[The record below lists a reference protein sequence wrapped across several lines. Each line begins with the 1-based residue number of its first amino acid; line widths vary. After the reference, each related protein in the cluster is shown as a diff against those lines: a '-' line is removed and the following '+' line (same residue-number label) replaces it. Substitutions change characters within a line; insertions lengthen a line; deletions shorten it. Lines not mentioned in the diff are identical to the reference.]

1 MKKTDLKDSITD
13 VPGIRVGHAQ
23 NFDTARG
30 VTVILCEHAKTAGV
44 DVRGG
49 SPGTRETD
57 CLSPVNMVPAPH
69 AIYFSGGSAFGLAGA
84 GGVMRYL
91 RDQKIGFNAWNNI
104 VPIVSGAVIFDL
116 TVGDGLAY
124 PDEAMGYQACLNAGT
139 DVPMGAVGAG
149 TGALIG
155 WAGNLD
161 QRMKGGLGTAS
172 AASGNLIVGA
182 LVVVNCWG
190 DVYDPETGEKLAGT
204 LNQAKNGLASG
215 YDLLKAKQLPI
226 DETSGQARQAGLT
239 THTTIGIIAT
249 NAILSKPM
257 ATRMTMMAHDG
268 FARAICPSHTAGE
281 GDSIFGVATG
291 EVESDIN
298 IVGAMAA
305 DAMARAIAKA
315 IRNTNSAYGY
325 LGHRELFERRGKR

>member
-1 MKKTDLKDSITD
+1 MRDSITD

-23 NFDTARG
+23 DLDTARG
-30 VTVILCEHAKTAGV
+30 VTVILCENAKTAGV

-84 GGVMRYL
+84 GGVMKYF
-91 RDQKIGFNAWNNI
+91 RDRKIGFNAWNNL

-116 TVGDGLAY
+116 TVGDPLAY
-124 PDEAMGYQACLNAGT
+124 PDETMGYRACENASL
-139 DVPMGAVGAG
+139 DVPMGVVGAG

-155 WAGNLD
+155 WAGGLD

-172 AASGNLIVGA
+172 AVSGDLVVGA

-190 DVYDPETGEKLAGT
+190 NVKDPVTGELLGGT
-204 LNQAKNGLASG
+204 LNNEKNGLLDA
-215 YDLLKAKQLPI
+215 YEEMKKKQAAYVPAK
-226 DETSGQARQAGLT
+226 AGLT
-239 THTTIGIIAT
+239 SHTTIGVVAT
-249 NAILSKPM
+249 NAVLSKPM
-257 ATRMTMMAHDG
+257 ATRMAMMAHDG
-268 FARAICPSHTAGE
+268 FSRAICPAHTAGE
-281 GDSIFGVATG
+281 GDSIFALTTG

-298 IVGAMAA
+298 IVGSMAA

-315 IRNTNSAYGY
+315 IRSAKTAYGY
-325 LGHRELFERRGKR
+325 MGHEDLVRRMAR

>member
-1 MKKTDLKDSITD
+1 MRDSITD

-23 NFDTARG
+23 NLDAARG
-30 VTVILCEHAKTAGV
+30 VTVIMCETAKTAGV

-57 CLSPVNMVPAPH
+57 CLSPINMVPAPH

-84 GGVMRYL
+84 GGVMRYF
-91 RDQKIGFNAWNNI
+91 RDRKIGFNAWGNI

-116 TVGDGLAY
+116 TVGDPLAY
-124 PDEAMGYQACLNAGT
+124 PDEAMGYTACENAGL
-139 DVPMGAVGAG
+139 DVPQGVVGAG

-155 WAGNLD
+155 WAGGLS

-172 AASGNLIVGA
+172 ATSGNLIVGA

-190 DVYDPETGEKLAGT
+190 NVFDPQTGELLAGT
-204 LNQAKNGLASG
+204 TNTAGDGLLDG
-215 YDLLKAKQLPI
+215 YEELKAKQAGYAP
-226 DETSGQARQAGLT
+226 SNKGLT
-239 THTTIGIIAT
+239 THTTIGVVAT

-257 ATRMTMMAHDG
+257 ATRMAMMAHDG
-268 FARAICPSHTAGE
+268 FARSINPSHTAGE
-281 GDSIFGVATG
+281 GDSIFALATG

-298 IVGAMAA
+298 IVGSMAA
-305 DAMARAIAKA
+305 DTMARAIAKA
-315 IRNTNSAYGY
+315 IRASKSAYGY
-325 LGHRELFERRGKR
+325 SGYEEMSARRGKK